1 MSQGGSFG
9 AGGGGGGGGTFIP
22 FTDVVTSTQQMVVNH
37 GYTTDDGATL
47 VTLTLPALAAYG
59 STMMVVGKASG
70 LWKVVQNAGQII
82 HFGNQNTTSGVTG
95 YLSSLSQYDYVWLLC
110 TAANTDFTVIG
121 SSAQLTYN

>member
-70 LWKVVQNAGQII
+70 QII